1 MVSSAVWMRKLTITK
16 DMRRKLEATE
26 MWFLR
31 RLLRIPWTAIRSNIE
46 ILHMARTERMLMTTL
61 RKRQLGFL
69 GHTLRGGGIEKDCLL
84 GMIEGR
90 RARGRQTS
98 KFMDGIK
105 ECIRCDTMREVMRL
119 AEDKAE
125 WRSIVANVNQDTA
138 LR

>member
-1 MVSSAVWMRKLTITK
+1 
-16 DMRRKLEATE
+16 

-31 RLLRIPWTAIRSNIE
+31 RMLRVPWTARRSNIE
-46 ILHMARTERMLMTTL
+46 ILQMAGTKRMLMTTI

-90 RARGRQTS
+90 RARGRQRS

-105 ECIRCDTMREVMRL
+105 ECIGCDTMEEVMRL
-119 AEDKAE
+119 AEDRAE
-125 WRSIVANVNQDTA
+125 WLFIVANVNQDTA